1 MALLTAQTLGYAGT
15 LPTLSAV
22 NSSDTFA
29 PNDRQ
34 FLWVKNTNASTR
46 DITIVTTQTGVGGQ
60 AVADVTVTIAA
71 TTGEEMIATFPASK
85 FADPAT
91 GLATVSYT
99 ATAGVTAALVE
110 VPVPAGA

>member
-1 MALLTAQTLGYAGT
+1 
-15 LPTLSAV
+15 
-22 NSSDTFA
+22 
-29 PNDRQ
+29 
-34 FLWVKNTNASTR
+34 
-46 DITIVTTQTGVGGQ
+46 
-60 AVADVTVTIAA
+60 
-71 TTGEEMIATFPASK
+71 MIATFPASK